1 MNHRVLNKILSD
13 NTSGSTDLVLKISNF
28 FMKNS
33 DDFELIK
40 NSIQKINSQMG
51 SFEIVMEHTKKLSD
65 FIKYAN
71 HKELKKYLQL
81 FEERTSNMF
90 IKIYQNLKL
99 FVKKRKCIF
108 TLSNSKTV
116 FEVLNLWYG
125 ENKNFR
131 EVISESRPSLEGRAL
146 AKKLLTIIF
155 K

>member
-71 HKELKKYLQL
+71 HKELKK
-81 FEERTSNMF
+81 N
-90 IKIYQNLKL
+90 
-99 FVKKRKCIF
+99 
-108 TLSNSKTV
+108 
-116 FEVLNLWYG
+116 
-125 ENKNFR
+125 
-131 EVISESRPSLEGRAL
+131 
-146 AKKLLTIIF
+146 
-155 K
+155 